1 MIAHDMATLASG
13 RFRLGALLGSGAFG
27 EVFRAYDRVR
37 QREVALKLLHKRD
50 PESVARFKREFRA
63 VAPLRHPNLVALH
76 SLHREGDRWFF
87 TMDLVDG
94 HDLLPYVRPNDELDP
109 SRARR
114 AFREIADGLIALH
127 ESGHVHRDVK
137 PSNIRLGVDGSVRLL
152 DFGFARDI
160 DGRSSEHLV
169 GTPSFIA
176 PEVAE
181 GRGASPA
188 SDWYAFGTLLYECLS
203 GELPFH
209 GRPLEVLVRKREEP
223 APPLPGP
230 DPLGLAPLLA
240 QLLDRDPDA
249 RPSPS
254 AVLQALGDPA
264 VPSRTIAVPVFV
276 GREKE
281 LATLEEARR
290 RAGAGEATAVWIEG
304 QAGAGKTALLGHFL
318 RALTASEPRAC
329 VLRGRCFPREA
340 VPYKGLDAAIDDLA
354 QQLHRWSEDERAA
367 VLPDPMGPLLTL
379 FPVLGRLVPS
389 SARRPAGY
397 ERSQLRVEA
406 FATLR
411 SLFGTLSERRLL
423 VLALDDLQWSDEEGV
438 ALLGELLRRPAGR
451 FLFIGMHRSG
461 PFPTPRLEALARDT
475 ATHRMTLEALD
486 ERAAVALA
494 RSLLGEGADESG
506 ALRIATEAERNPL
519 FVELLAR
526 HGSGASMAE
535 ALNRTLLTLGD
546 DERALLESLC
556 IAGRP
561 LAVEA
566 AATAAGLSRAAVEGC
581 LDTLQAARLVTVD
594 DAREPARASAYHDR
608 IAELVVTAMAPEA
621 LPAAHEALARV
632 LAERGSD
639 PEAVAYHFDRASHP
653 TEATE
658 WTERAAR
665 RAEAALAWERAAQ
678 LYERAIAQRSDVGEA
693 TGALHVAR
701 GDALAHAGRSAEAVS
716 AFKSALGAAR
726 RGELPVGEE
735 DLLRRIAE
743 QLLRSGRM
751 KEGVAALSECL
762 ARVDLRYPAHPA
774 EALATMVALRAKLR
788 LRGMAFDATPEARV
802 DPTALKRIDLC
813 WSAGVGLSFVDSLR
827 GAGFLTRSLL
837 GALDAGEPY
846 RVARSLAY
854 EASFLANQGSKGE
867 TRARATLERAAS
879 LADGLDDPHLRAL
892 IPGARCLVEFH
903 NGRWRQ
909 ALRRSDEAA
918 SRFVADAVGMAKEV
932 VTVRLLGAASLVF
945 LGELGQLAE
954 RMDEV
959 LRVAALRRDLFALT
973 SFQSGFTNS
982 RWLAQD
988 DPERARAEAT
998 RAFRGWEPDEYL
1010 IQHFFDL
1017 WAQTQI
1023 DLYLGDGA
1031 MAAARVDTG
1040 WRRLRRSLLTRL
1052 QFIRIAAHDL
1062 AGRALI
1068 AAGLDRAGH
1077 RRLNKHVRALRREDV
1092 PWARPLADLLEAGA
1106 LRARGTHRAAQRK
1119 LAEAAV
1125 GFDGADMGAHAA
1137 AVRLALGAR
1146 ERGSAAGTERRARA
1160 AGTLRARGIADP
1172 ERWRA
1177 MVFPD
1182 PKV

>member
-13 RFRLGALLGSGAFG
+13 RFRLGALIGSGAFG
-27 EVFRAYDRVR
+27 EVYRAYDRVR

-50 PESVARFKREFRA
+50 PESIARFKREFRA

-76 SLHREGDRWFF
+76 SLHRERDRWFF

-94 HDLLPYVRPNDELDP
+94 YDLLPYVRPGDVLDP

-137 PSNIRLGVDGSVRLL
+137 PSNIRLDLDGSVRLL
-152 DFGFARDI
+152 DFGFARNI

-181 GRGASPA
+181 GRGASAA
-188 SDWYAFGTLLYECLS
+188 SDWYAFGALLYECLS
-203 GELPFH
+203 GRLPFE
-209 GRPLEVLVRKREEP
+209 GRPLEVLVRKRQEP

-230 DPLGLAPLLA
+230 DPLDLGPLLGR
-240 QLLDRDPDA
+240 LLDRDPAA
-249 RPSPS
+249 RPSAATILS
-254 AVLQALGDPA
+254 ALGDPA
-264 VPSRTIAVPVFV
+264 DRSRTIATPSFV
-276 GREKE
+276 GRERE
-281 LATLEEARR
+281 LTLLEEARQ
-290 RAGAGEATAVWIEG
+290 RAAAGEATAVWIEG

-318 RALTASEPRAC
+318 HAVGKTAPRPC

-340 VPYKGLDAAIDDLA
+340 VPYKGVDAAIDDLA
-354 QQLHRWSEDERAA
+354 HQLHRWPEDERAA
-367 VLPDPMGPLLTL
+367 VLPEPMGPLLTL

-389 SARRPAGY
+389 AERRPAGY

-411 SLFGTLSERRLL
+411 SLFGALAERQPL

-438 ALLGELLRRPAGR
+438 ALLGELLRRPTAP
-451 FLFIGMHRSG
+451 FLFIGMHRPG
-461 PFPTPRLEALARDT
+461 PFSTPGLESLARET
-475 ATHRMTLEALD
+475 ATQQMILEPLD
-486 ERAAVALA
+486 EKAAVALA
-494 RSLLGEGADESG
+494 RNLLGERGDESG
-506 ALRIATEAERNPL
+506 ARRIAAEAQRNPL

-526 HGSGASMAE
+526 HGPGASMAE
-535 ALNRTLLTLGD
+535 ALDRTLLTL
-546 DERALLESLC
+546 DESDRALLESFC

-561 LAVEA
+561 LAVDI
-566 AATAAGLSRAAVEGC
+566 AATAAGVPRVAIDGSLA
-581 LDTLQAARLVTVD
+581 TLQASRLVTVD
-594 DAREPARASAYHDR
+594 DAQEPPRASAYHDR
-608 IAELVVTAMAPEA
+608 IAELVVAAMRPEG
-621 LPAAHEALARV
+621 LREAHGALARV
-632 LAERGSD
+632 LAERGGD
-639 PEAVAYHFDRASHP
+639 AEAVAYHFDRADHRA
-653 TEATE
+653 EATA

-678 LYERAIAQRSDVGEA
+678 LYERAIAQRATAGEP
-693 TGALHVAR
+693 TGALQVAR

-716 AFKSALGAAR
+716 AFESALAAAR
-726 RGELPVGEE
+726 RGELAMAEE

-762 ARVDLRYPAHPA
+762 ARIDLRYPAHPA
-774 EALATMVALRAKLR
+774 EALATVIALRAKLR
-788 LRGMAFDATPEARV
+788 LRGMDFDPSSETRV
-802 DPTALKRIDLC
+802 GPDALKRIDLC

-837 GALDAGEPY
+837 EALDAGEPY

-867 TRARATLERAAS
+867 KRARATLERAAS

-918 SRFVADAVGMAKEV
+918 NRFVADAVGMAKEV

-945 LGELGQLAE
+945 LGELGELAE

-959 LRVAALRRDLFALT
+959 LRVASLRRDLFALT

-988 DPERARAEAT
+988 APERARAEAT
-998 RAFRGWEPDEYL
+998 EAFRGWEPNEYL

-1023 DLYLGDGA
+1023 DLYLGDGV
-1031 MAAARVDTG
+1031 MATARVNTG
-1040 WRRLRRSLLTRL
+1040 WRRLGRSLLTRL

-1062 AGRALI
+1062 AGRALL
-1068 AAGLDRAGH
+1068 AAGLDRARH
-1077 RRLNKHVRALRREDV
+1077 RQLNKHVRALRRENV
-1092 PWARPLADLLEAGA
+1092 AWARPLADLLEAGA
-1106 LRARGTHRAAQRK
+1106 LRARGTHRAAQRR

-1125 GFDGADMGAHAA
+1125 GFDGVDMGAHAA
-1137 AVRLALGAR
+1137 AARLAHGDR
-1146 ERGSAAGTERRARA
+1146 ERGPAGTERRDRA
-1160 AGTLRARGIADP
+1160 TEALRTRGITNP
-1172 ERWRA
+1172 ERWGR

-1182 PKV
+1182 PGG